1 MPYCNG
7 VQNDL
12 EAAAAEEGLVL
23 AKVRTTEEFLNEPQ
37 YTEVLSTMPLIT
49 VEKIGESEPMPFKK
63 DGTESV
69 WTAFARSGW
78 GM

>member
-1 MPYCNG
+1 M
-7 VQNDL
+7 
-12 EAAAAEEGLVL
+12 L

-69 WTAFARSGW
+69 GRHSRVRDGACDCGRGD
-78 GM
+78 GP